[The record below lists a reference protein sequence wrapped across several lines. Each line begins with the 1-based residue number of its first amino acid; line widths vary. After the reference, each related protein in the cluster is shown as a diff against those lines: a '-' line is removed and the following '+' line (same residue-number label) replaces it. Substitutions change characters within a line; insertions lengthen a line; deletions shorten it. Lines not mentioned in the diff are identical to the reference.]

1 MEERFMSRSGDTMRA
16 LIVDGAGGQFR
27 LIEMQRPVPAAGE
40 ALVRIRASGV
50 KPLDTKI
57 RAGGA
62 AHAKQPLPA
71 VLGMDLAGEIV
82 EVGAGVTGFKPGNE
96 VYGMT
101 GGVGGHPGSLAEF
114 AAVDAQLLALK
125 PDRFSM
131 REAAVLL
138 LAFITAWEGSL
149 TALG

>member
-1 MEERFMSRSGDTMRA
+1 MKSPVSMQAAILEA
-16 LIVDGAGGQFR
+16 HGAPFR
-27 LIEMQRPVPAAGE
+27 LARIPRPEPGPGE
-40 ALVRIRASGV
+40 VLVRIHASGV
-50 KPLDTKI
+50 NPLDVKI
-57 RAGGA
+57 HAGA
-62 AHAKQPLPA
+62 ADHARHPLPA
-71 VLGMDLAGEIV
+71 VLGLDLAGVV
-82 EVGAGVTGFKPGNE
+82 EAVGTGVTRFRPGDE